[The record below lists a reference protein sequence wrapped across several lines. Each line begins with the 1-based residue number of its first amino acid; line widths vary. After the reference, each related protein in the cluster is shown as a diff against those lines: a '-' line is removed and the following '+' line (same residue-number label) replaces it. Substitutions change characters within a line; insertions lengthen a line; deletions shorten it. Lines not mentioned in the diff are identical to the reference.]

1 MVPEDVVA
9 AFARDG
15 VVCVR
20 SVLGPQE
27 VASAARVRLPD
38 PAQDL
43 VAAVP
48 VGRRQ
53 ARAPPLAYLTAL

>member
-27 VASAARVRLPD
+27 VAAAAGAPMDHPLFPVVW
-38 PAQDL
+38 PAGS
-43 VAAVP
+43 V
-48 VGRRQ
+48 
-53 ARAPPLAYLTAL
+53 